1 MTATPR
7 PSRMLALFLPT
18 LATDRIRRLRG
29 ISTNVAPD
37 APLASIAKVK
47 SALRLVA
54 VDLAAAQAGLSPG
67 MALADARAMHPGLD
81 TAEANPQ
88 AEAALLADIAA
99 WCRRYTPLCAPDA
112 PDGVFLDIS
121 GAAHLFGG
129 EAALITDLEARL
141 KSQGFASRAAIA
153 ATPEAAFALAR
164 YAAQTI
170 APQDLDARAMAR
182 LYHSLPL
189 AALRLPSGTLA
200 GLAQAGLRR
209 VGDIALRPRAP
220 VAARYGP
227 ALFARLDALLGHAR
241 SAISPQFAAPAY
253 VAERRFASAITQ
265 DRDIEGTI
273 LALAHE
279 LARMLARHGEGARR
293 LCLTLFRMDGA
304 VRDVFV
310 GASRPL
316 ADAAAI
322 ARLFGERFKAAGD
335 AGIEA
340 DAGFETLRL
349 AALEAEPLGAR
360 QAELACDSPPSQGG
374 AEYHDADLAQ
384 LIDRLGARLGIRRVM
399 RLVAEDTHMPEFA
412 VSGVPAASAP
422 ARRGGPSFAA
432 PQPGAP
438 TRPLRL
444 LARPEPSRPWPACP
458 TARRCASAG
467 GACCTRSRRLRG
479 PSASRRNGGARRPA
493 PSPATISARRTRR
506 AATSGSIARGCTQ
519 GRRDCRSGGCTGFS
533 GEGVSL
539 PRLRGG

>member
-170 APQDLDARAMAR
+170 APQDLDARAAAR
-182 LYHSLPL
+182 LYHPLPL

-322 ARLFGERFKAAGD
+322 ARLFRERFKAAGD

-422 ARRGGPSFAA
+422 ARRGGASFAA

-444 LARPEPSRPWPACP
+444 LARPEPIETMASVPDGPPLRFRW
-458 TARRCASAG
+458 RRMLHEVAAIEGPERIAPQWWSQEASAL
-467 GACCTRSRRLRG
+467 TRDYF
-479 PSASRRNGGARRPA
+479 
-493 PSPATISARRTRR
+493 R
-506 AATSGSIARGCTQ
+506 AQDTQ
-519 GRRDCRSGGCTGFS
+519 GRHFWLYR
-533 GEGVSL
+533 EGLYAREAGL
-539 PRLRGG
+539 PKWWMHGLFG